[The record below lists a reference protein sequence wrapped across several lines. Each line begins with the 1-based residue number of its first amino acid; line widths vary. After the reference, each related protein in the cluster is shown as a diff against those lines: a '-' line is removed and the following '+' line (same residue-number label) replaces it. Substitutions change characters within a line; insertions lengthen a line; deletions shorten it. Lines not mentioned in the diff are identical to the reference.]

1 MKMEDDW
8 REKFLLNKVPVK
20 TDFEFCYSL
29 LKVFSPE
36 KKKKKIENLSVSW
49 LIQNPYGMLNWS
61 EGCNLI
67 LNFLRLI

>member
-36 KKKKKIENLSVSW
+36 KKKKK
-49 LIQNPYGMLNWS
+49 
-61 EGCNLI
+61 
-67 LNFLRLI
+67 